1 MSQPIRSPQGAQ
13 RASPEHNLRARSPG
27 QIALQEIVWP
37 VAIAVMLTCVALSA
51 ATLLQRIVPDWPSRL
66 FVILTFLA
74 SLESI
79 HAYRILMRRQVG
91 ARDRLRFRFVEW
103 VTLLLVIRFG
113 AYLHYGWD
121 RFLQD
126 AATWTVNAFEFFSY
140 GFVMSAVLVFAFWYV
155 ALVLARAVWELEVAP
170 IEHMPTVTDP
180 SFYLRATMPHHGQ
193 TDRRARMFLII
204 SAYLVGGTLLLLFTG
219 MAQLDFRSLQAL
231 PGARLGGLGA
241 NALIYFTVGLL
252 LISQARYAVL
262 RAHWELQGIAI
273 KGHIGRRWIALAIV
287 FLSLTALGAI
297 LLPSGYSVPIFEAVS
312 VVARWLTWVVIQALL
327 VIMFFAAMAVRF
339 VLDLIMG
346 QPSSQM
352 PMPTPQPTPVPPK
365 GAEWRGPSLAWQLFR
380 SLLFWWALLGIAAY
394 SVLHFVADRLHLL
407 VWLRRTRLWAWLRG
421 LWDALARTVRGAWS
435 GTRET
440 VQALANRARSN
451 RAQRSGAGLRRR
463 ISLRRLSPRERAR
476 FHYLATLRRAERV
489 GLGRLPHLTPDEY
502 QALLAQSLPEASADA
517 QGLTGIFDEAR
528 YSAHPIDKEVASR
541 AWSFRRQLLRSLQ
554 RHAEGAARV
563 TSQPDVAA
571 PPSEEQHP

>member
-79 HAYRILMRRQVG
+79 HAYRILMHRQVG

-241 NALIYFTVGLL
+241 NALIYFAVGLL

-380 SLLFWWALLGIAAY
+380 SLLFWWALLGIAA
-394 SVLHFVADRLHLL
+394 
-407 VWLRRTRLWAWLRG
+407 
-421 LWDALARTVRGAWS
+421 
-435 GTRET
+435 
-440 VQALANRARSN
+440 
-451 RAQRSGAGLRRR
+451 
-463 ISLRRLSPRERAR
+463 
-476 FHYLATLRRAERV
+476 
-489 GLGRLPHLTPDEY
+489 
-502 QALLAQSLPEASADA
+502 
-517 QGLTGIFDEAR
+517 
-528 YSAHPIDKEVASR
+528 
-541 AWSFRRQLLRSLQ
+541 
-554 RHAEGAARV
+554 
-563 TSQPDVAA
+563 
-571 PPSEEQHP
+571 